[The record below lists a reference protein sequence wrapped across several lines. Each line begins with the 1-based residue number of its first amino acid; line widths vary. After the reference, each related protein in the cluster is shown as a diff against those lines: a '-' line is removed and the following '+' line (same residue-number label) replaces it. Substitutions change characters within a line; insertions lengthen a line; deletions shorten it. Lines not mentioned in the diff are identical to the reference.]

1 MRTALTVRDS
11 EGNTKE
17 YQATEDDISMGLC
30 EDVLNAFR
38 ADLLVGGFDGPDS
51 AEIQNAVSKAMMSSL
66 SGFYPFAARLFD
78 GLTED
83 EWRSA
88 KVTDCVAVMRD
99 VLTYGLNLLGSMLS
113 DGSKTRKPKNRRGTP
128 SPSIKHFSTSRSPS
142 AIDFRR

>member
-17 YQATEDDISMGLC
+17 YQATDDDVSMGLC

-38 ADLLVGGFDGPDS
+38 ADLLVGGIDD
-51 AEIQNAVSKAMMSSL
+51 AEVQNAVSKAMMANL
-66 SGFYPFAARLFD
+66 SGFYPFASRLFE

-99 VLTYGLNLLGSMLS
+99 LLLYGLNMLGAMLS
-113 DGSKTRKPKNRRGTP
+113 DGNKSKPRKNRRGPPRP
-128 SPSIKHFSTSRSPS
+128 SSKPFSTCRSP
-142 AIDFRR
+142 